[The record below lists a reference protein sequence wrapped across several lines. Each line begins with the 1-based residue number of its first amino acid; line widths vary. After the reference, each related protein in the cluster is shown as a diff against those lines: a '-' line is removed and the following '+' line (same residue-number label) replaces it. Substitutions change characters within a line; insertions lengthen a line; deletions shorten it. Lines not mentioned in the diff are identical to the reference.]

1 MNKAE
6 LIKRLQDIEWEDFE
20 VKEAFTA
27 LPKNI
32 WETVSAFS
40 NTAGGWIVL
49 GVKQIGRHFEIN
61 GVANPEKTEQDFTTV
76 LRGEKFNV
84 KLAVTAKKHSF
95 NDKTV
100 LLFYIPLSDKKP
112 VYFNSPVNTFIR
124 TASGDQRAAKEEI
137 DAMYRDQAF
146 GTKTDKTIPGSDI
159 TWLDAKSVNEY
170 RQYIKRNNSA
180 HPYNKFS
187 DADFL
192 KKVRVIVD
200 NKITYSGLL
209 FLGKNDKIQ
218 DVINDF
224 RIDYFEIPGTSYSN
238 AYTRYTF
245 RLGEQENLW
254 QYYFAIFNKLAQQID
269 LPFKLQA
276 DGTSTTSYPYL
287 EALREALVNILQHSE
302 YFSNM
307 KPRIRCFY
315 DRIEFY
321 NPGGLPK
328 PLEKI
333 IQEDISLPRNG
344 IIAKL
349 FRVANLAENGG
360 YGFDK
365 MQKGWII
372 YNNTKPLYE
381 YDIDSFK
388 VVFNTV
394 KQDNNILEPEIDRG
408 QTITD
413 LGTET
418 GDRQEPAN
426 LKQGP
431 EKLGT
436 GTKDPQTGTK
446 ATLDRDQRD
455 PKQGPEKLG
464 TGTKETQNTGQSHIG
479 QGPKRPKTRARATLD
494 RDQRDPKNK
503 LMQAKPVD
511 LSLKIELT
519 EWQKKVFFLIYKNP
533 SITRKEICEI
543 LNLNDSVTK
552 KHIDV
557 LKKKGIIVRIGGK
570 TKGRWNILINIA
582 DINNE

>member
-1 MNKAE
+1 MNKIE

-40 NTAGGWIVL
+40 NTAGGWIVF
-49 GVKQIGRHFEIN
+49 GVKQTGKRFEIN
-61 GVANPEKTEQDFTTV
+61 GVNNPEKIEQDFTTV

-84 KLAVTAKKHSF
+84 KLAVTAKKYSF
-95 NDKTV
+95 DKKPV

-124 TASGDQRAAKEEI
+124 TASGDQRATKEEI

-146 GTKTDKTIPGSDI
+146 GTKTDKTISGSDI
-159 TWLDAKSVNEY
+159 TWLDDKSVNEY

-192 KKVRVIVD
+192 KKVRVIVE

-209 FLGKNDKIQ
+209 FLGINDKIQ
-218 DVINDF
+218 EVITDF

-238 AYTRYTF
+238 AITRYTF

-254 QYYFAIFNKLAQQID
+254 QYYFAIFNKLSQQID
-269 LPFKLQA
+269 LPFQLQA

-287 EALREALVNILQHSE
+287 EALREALVNILQHTE

-365 MQKGWII
+365 MQKGWIV
-372 YNNTKPLYE
+372 YNNTKPIY
-381 YDIDSFK
+381 YCDIDSFK
-388 VVFNTV
+388 VVFNAV
-394 KQDNNILEPEIDRG
+394 KQDNNILEPETDRG
-408 QTITD
+408 QTIIN
-413 LGTET
+413 LRTET
-418 GDRQEPAN
+418 GDRQEQDN
-426 LKQGP
+426 LERRT
-431 EKLGT
+431 EKF
-436 GTKDPQTGTK
+436 
-446 ATLDRDQRD
+446 
-455 PKQGPEKLG
+455 G
-464 TGTKETQNTGQSHIG
+464 TGTKE
-479 QGPKRPKTRARATLD
+479 PKTGTRATLD
-494 RDQRDPKNK
+494 RDQTSPKQGPDKPKTETRATLDRDQTSPKQGPEPKNT
-503 LMQAKPVD
+503 AKVNR
-511 LSLKIELT
+511 KIKLT
-519 EWQKKVFFLIYKNP
+519 EWQKKVLLLISKNP
-533 SITRKEICEI
+533 EISRKEVCAI
-543 LNLNDSVTK
+543 LDLNDSIAK
-552 KHIDV
+552 KHFDV
-557 LKKKGIIVRIGGK
+557 LKKKGIIERIGADFGGYWK
-570 TKGRWNILINIA
+570 ILINTTELIS
-582 DINNE
+582 EK

>member
-1 MNKAE
+1 MNKSD

-20 VKEAFTA
+20 VKEASIE

-61 GVANPEKTEQDFTTV
+61 GVTNPEKTEQNFTTV

-84 KLAVTAKKHSF
+84 KLAVTAKKYSF
-95 NDKTV
+95 DDKTV

-124 TASGDQRAAKEEI
+124 TASGDQRATKEEI

-159 TWLDAKSVNEY
+159 TWLDSKSVNEY

-180 HPYNKFS
+180 HSYNKFS

-192 KKVRVIVD
+192 KKVRVIVN

-218 DVINDF
+218 NVITDF

-238 AYTRYTF
+238 ALTRYTF

-254 QYYFAIFNKLAQQID
+254 QYYFAIFNKLSQQID

-287 EALREALVNILQHSE
+287 EALREALVNILQHTE

-307 KPRIRCFY
+307 KPRIRCFN

-372 YNNTKPLYE
+372 YNNTIPLYE

-418 GDRQEPAN
+418 GDRQEPVN
-426 LKQGP
+426 L
-431 EKLGT
+431 KLGT
-436 GTKDPQTGTK
+436 EPHWTGTK
-446 ATLDRDQRD
+446 EPKTGDRATLDRDQTS
-455 PKQGPEKLG
+455 PKLG
-464 TGTKETQNTGQSHIG
+464 TEPHWTGTKEPQNRDQSHIG
-479 QGPKRPKTRARATLD
+479 QGPDKPKTETRATLD
-494 RDQRDPKNK
+494 RDQ
-503 LMQAKPVD
+503 
-511 LSLKIELT
+511 SLKNIKIKDK
-519 EWQKKVFFLIYKNP
+519 QK
-533 SITRKEICEI
+533 
-543 LNLNDSVTK
+543 TK
-552 KHIDV
+552 KLTKAQMTVLEIIVKNNSISRKQIAELLEIKEGIVIKHIEA
-557 LKKKGIIVRIGGK
+557 LKKKKVIERVGADFGGYWK
-570 TKGRWNILINIA
+570 VLISIT
-582 DINNE
+582 EL